1 MTVRID
7 VENLHVYDG
16 EFLAVEGA
24 TITMASLAVT
34 AFIGPFQKRLNL

>member
-24 TITMASLAVT
+24 TITMASVAVT

>member
-24 TITMASLAVT
+24 TITVASVVVT
-34 AFIGPFQKRLNL
+34 AFIGLFQKRLNL

>member
-7 VENLHVYDG
+7 VENPHVYDG

-24 TITMASLAVT
+24 MITVASVAVT
-34 AFIGPFQKRLNL
+34 AFIGLFQKRLNL

>member
-24 TITMASLAVT
+24 MITVASLAVT
-34 AFIGPFQKRLNL
+34 AFIRPFQKRLNL